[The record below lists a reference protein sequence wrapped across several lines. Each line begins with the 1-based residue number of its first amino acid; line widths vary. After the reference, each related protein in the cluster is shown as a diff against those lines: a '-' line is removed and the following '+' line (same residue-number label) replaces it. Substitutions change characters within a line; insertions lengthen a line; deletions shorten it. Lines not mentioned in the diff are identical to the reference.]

1 MIPLRKIKPDVV
13 VRITGD
19 DILFDYAYFKKAL
32 NFFLNN
38 NFDYVDHKKLL
49 SGAETEII
57 DFKVL
62 DFISKNYKNL
72 DDTEYLT
79 NYIIDNK
86 DFFNIGSAPVNKRHI
101 VNTSMT
107 IDTKDDYI
115 YVKNFLDNYY
125 KKNKNFYNYNMND
138 MIEHIKKNPKKK
150 NKKVLRVENF
160 NTSLKN

>member
-1 MIPLRKIKPDVV
+1 MII
-13 VRITGD
+13 
-19 DILFDYAYFKKAL
+19 F
-32 NFFLNN
+32 
-38 NFDYVDHKKLL
+38 DHKKLL

-62 DFISKNYKNL
+62 DFISENYKNL

-86 DFFNIGSAPVNKRHI
+86 DFFNTGSTPVDQKHI
-101 VNTSMT
+101 VDTSMT

-115 YVKNFLDNYY
+115 YVKNFLNNYY
-125 KKNKNFYNYNMND
+125 KKNKNFYDYNMDD
-138 MIEHIKKNPKKK
+138 MIDYIKKIQKKK
-150 NKKVLRVENF
+150 KKVFRIENL